1 MSISRWNPTSISSF
15 FDDEFDFPAFTSS
28 RNISTGLNMYETDSE
43 VVAEMAMPGVS
54 EDKVDISMD
63 GRMVNVSSHIEE
75 KKEEKDKKRY
85 FVSSMSSRFNYSF
98 RLPENVSGEEPEATL
113 TDGILTLTFAKR
125 VNDAPKKIKVN
136 KK

>member
-1 MSISRWNPTSISSF
+1 MSLSRWSPMSISSF

-28 RNISTGLNMYETDSE
+28 RNVSTGLNMYETDNQ
-43 VVAEMAMPGVS
+43 VVVEMAMPGVS

-85 FVSSMSSRFNYSF
+85 YVSSMSSRFNYSF
-98 RLPENVSGEEPEATL
+98 RLPERVSMEEPEATL
-113 TDGILTLTFAKR
+113 TDGVLTLRFEKR
-125 VNDAPKKIKVN
+125 VSDTLKKIKVN

>member
-1 MSISRWNPTSISSF
+1 MSISSI

-28 RNISTGLNMYETDSE
+28 RSISTGLNMYETDSE

-54 EDKVDISMD
+54 VEKVDISMD
-63 GRMVNVSSHIEE
+63 GRLVNVSSHIEE
-75 KKEEKDKKRY
+75 EKEEKDKKRY

-98 RLPENVSGEEPEATL
+98 RLPDSVLGEEPEATL
-113 TDGILTLTFAKR
+113 EDGVLTLKFAKR
-125 VNDAPKKIKVN
+125 ISDSPKKIKVN

>member
-1 MSISRWNPTSISSF
+1 MALSKWSPMSISSF
-15 FDDEFDFPAFTSS
+15 FDDEFDFPAFNSS
-28 RNISTGLNMYETDSE
+28 RNLATGLNIYETDSH
-43 VVAEMAMPGVS
+43 VIAEMAMPGVS

-63 GRMVNVSSHIEE
+63 GRMVTISSHIEE

-98 RLPENVSGEEPEATL
+98 RLPDTVSGEEPEATL
-113 TDGILTLTFAKR
+113 ADGILTVRFLKR
-125 VNDAPKKIKVN
+125 ISDAPKKIKVT

>member
-1 MSISRWNPTSISSF
+1 
-15 FDDEFDFPAFTSS
+15 
-28 RNISTGLNMYETDSE
+28 MYETDSE

-98 RLPENVSGEEPEATL
+98 RLPENVSGEDPEAVL
-113 TDGILTLTFAKR
+113 SDGVLKLTFAKR

>member
-1 MSISRWNPTSISSF
+1 MSLTRWNPTSISSF
-15 FDDEFDFPAFTSS
+15 FDDELDFPAFTSS

-54 EDKVDISMD
+54 EDKVDVSLD

-98 RLPENVSGEEPEATL
+98 RLPETVSGDEPDATL
-113 TDGILTLTFAKR
+113 TDGVLTLKFAKK
-125 VNDAPKKIKVN
+125 VSENPKKIKVN
-136 KK
+136 KI